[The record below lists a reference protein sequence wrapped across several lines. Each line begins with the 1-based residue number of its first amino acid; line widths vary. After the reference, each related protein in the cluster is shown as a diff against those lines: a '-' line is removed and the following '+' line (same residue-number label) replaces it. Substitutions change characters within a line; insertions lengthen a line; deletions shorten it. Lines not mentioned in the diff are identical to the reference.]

1 MPDVLRLPSQR
12 ANLPERELHLTIT
25 VHLRLDAA
33 APHEKDLLRQLVERL
48 SAVSATGRPGW
59 FGHVRPDVP
68 DGPDVVRIDPDA
80 RTVTRGGVPV
90 ELCRREYDLLLF
102 FAEHPGRVFTRTQ
115 ILDVVWNQPFTGP
128 RTVDVH
134 IRRLRHKLG
143 VQPPLITT
151 VHGVGYRLAA
161 DAPVVLVRA
170 LYHGFDGAKVSV
182 APTGPLSGHLRRRAA

>member
-1 MPDVLRLPSQR
+1 MPDVLRLPGQR

-33 APHEKDLLRQLVERL
+33 VPDEKDLLRQLVARL
-48 SAVSATGRPGW
+48 SAMSATGLPDW
-59 FGHVRPDVP
+59 LGHVRPDVP
-68 DGPDVVRIDPDA
+68 DGPDVIRIDPDA
-80 RTVTRGGVPV
+80 RTVARGGVPV

-102 FAEHPGRVFTRTQ
+102 FAEHPGRVLTRAQ
-115 ILDVVWNQPFTGP
+115 LLDGVWNQPFTGP

-143 VQPPLITT
+143 VRTPLIST

-161 DAPVVLVRA
+161 DASVVVVRA
-170 LYHGFDGAKVSV
+170 PRHASDGREVSV
-182 APTGPLSGHLRRRAA
+182 APTGPLSGHPRRRAA